1 MYKKYTNF
9 LSLNFTRKQQF
20 PADPLSEPHGPPGVR
35 GPQFGKHCSGYSAIG
50 LTFITAALAAYPL
63 FYNISCRPIDKKP
76 IYKPAMQ
83 NFKSFWGSRTP
94 LKLEEIG
101 REG

>member
-1 MYKKYTNF
+1 MQKFTHFFLYILQENNNF
-9 LSLNFTRKQQF
+9 PRTPCQSLTDPQGS
-20 PADPLSEPHGPPGVR
+20 ADHSSGNTAL
-35 GPQFGKHCSGYSAIG
+35 GYSAIG

-63 FYNISCRPIDKKP
+63 FYNVSCRPIDKKP